1 MPERLYPPQIAGTL
15 PAFCKTYT
23 ITGETKVLKDIQLV
37 IPFTASVA
45 VNNGDFVGF
54 SLRLRTASTNTFLFD
69 PIESTNFDIEKST
82 VTFTIPSKYGKLL
95 NEGQYYKIQIA
106 YISKYIDSTNT
117 YKDSEGNVQTIT
129 TFKKL
134 IGYYSTVGIIKCIQN
149 PVVYIQNYTIDSVN
163 IFNNELHGVYQLSDD
178 LDQSEKVYSY
188 NFSFYTEDGEL
199 YYTTGELLHNNANDI
214 EYGISTDTITLSSFI
229 KTNEI
234 YKLIYTVTTLNGF
247 VASSPSYRVTTE
259 TLLAPGKDLTIT
271 TTAEPNNGC
280 IKVGFKGKERILR
293 EENIILSMTKI
304 NTYYR
309 YDKNLCLKIKTF
321 YESNDFAYWVNLLSA
336 SENSLALK
344 NCQNHIKNN
353 LYLFFNEH
361 DYFYVRDLRTKYPL
375 SKLQEYIARH

>member
-199 YYTTGELLHNNANDI
+199 Y
-214 EYGISTDTITLSSFI
+214 
-229 KTNEI
+229 
-234 YKLIYTVTTLNGF
+234 
-247 VASSPSYRVTTE
+247 
-259 TLLAPGKDLTIT
+259 
-271 TTAEPNNGC
+271 
-280 IKVGFKGKERILR
+280 
-293 EENIILSMTKI
+293 
-304 NTYYR
+304 
-309 YDKNLCLKIKTF
+309 
-321 YESNDFAYWVNLLSA
+321 
-336 SENSLALK
+336 
-344 NCQNHIKNN
+344 
-353 LYLFFNEH
+353 
-361 DYFYVRDLRTKYPL
+361 
-375 SKLQEYIARH
+375 